1 MKDYIA
7 VEREISGGIQKVYK
21 FKNGCGS
28 SVIRHNYS
36 YGNEHKVYGKWL
48 C

>member
-21 FKNGCGS
+21 FKMVVGLPLF
-28 SVIRHNYS
+28 VITILMAMN
-36 YGNEHKVYGKWL
+36 KVYGKWL